1 MGGVII
7 VSLQHGPVPPG
18 RRMFDVSA
26 EETERLADAESLQL
40 VLKLEHQDGQFG
52 RAEVSWTRLAFSK
65 VGARREGNVG
75 SPLVEERR
83 RRINVRWTRSI
94 CRRR

>member
-40 VLKLEHQDGQFG
+40 VLKLKHQDGQN
-52 RAEVSWTRLAFSK
+52 TRTASSDEQ
-65 VGARREGNVG
+65 R
-75 SPLVEERR
+75 
-83 RRINVRWTRSI
+83 
-94 CRRR
+94 